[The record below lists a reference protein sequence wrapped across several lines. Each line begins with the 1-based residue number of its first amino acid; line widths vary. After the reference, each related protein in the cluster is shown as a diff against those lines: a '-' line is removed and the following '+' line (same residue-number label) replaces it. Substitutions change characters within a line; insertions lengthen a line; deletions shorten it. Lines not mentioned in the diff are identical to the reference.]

1 MTVRIRSFDAA
12 LEGLRILRHKPGL
25 VLAWTGFYLL
35 SLLAMIGVLLVGLG
49 PKLMTLAPAEAGA
62 GGARDFDQLFARFGL
77 PVLIV
82 IPMAMIMTTMLAA
95 AIYRAILRPEEKA
108 HSYLQFGRDEL
119 RLLGLSVTVVILVA
133 FISGAYALTMFA
145 AASRLEGLAYGFVTL
160 MTSVGSVAL
169 TVWLAIRLSLSAAMT
184 FSERKISL
192 WEAWK
197 ASRGHL
203 VGLGGMW
210 LVTILFV
217 FLVAIAGAVVT
228 GIVASVLN
236 LFGTLAQINPA
247 DISHIS
253 PGVALALLG
262 QLLVQLALQVLLLV
276 VLLVVAYA
284 PPARA
289 YQQLTGQVGNH

>member
-1 MTVRIRSFDAA
+1 MTRIRPLDAA
-12 LEGLRILRHKPGL
+12 LEGLRVVRHKPGL
-25 VLAWTGFYLL
+25 ILAWTGFYLL
-35 SLLAMIGVLLVGLG
+35 SLLAMVGVLLIGLG

-95 AIYRAILRPEEKA
+95 AVYRSILRPQEKA

-119 RLLGLSVTVVILVA
+119 RLLGLSIIVVVLVAVISGIYGTVV
-133 FISGAYALTMFA
+133 FA
-145 AASRLEGLAYGFVTL
+145 AASRLEGFAYGLVTFL
-160 MTSVGSVAL
+160 TSIGSVAL

-184 FSERKISL
+184 FSERKIRL

-203 VGLGGMW
+203 LGLGGMW
-210 LVTILFV
+210 ALTILFV
-217 FLVAIAGAVVT
+217 FAVAVAGAILT

-236 LFGTLAQINPA
+236 LFGTLAQINSA
-247 DISHIS
+247 DLIHIS
-253 PGVALALLG
+253 PGIALALLG

-276 VLLVVAYA
+276 LLLVVAYA

-289 YQQLTGQVGNH
+289 YQQLTGQLGNN